1 MATSKRAYNYTE
13 APAIDMIIDI
23 AIAIIEQVQKPTLAF
38 LLGGMLLAALGSKL
52 EVPEPVYKF
61 VVMLLLLKVGL
72 GAGISIREADLV
84 ALAVPA
90 VCAVLAGIGIV
101 LLGSNT
107 LARWRG
113 VSKVDAYATAGLFGA
128 VSASTLAAAMAMLDE
143 EGILYEGFIGALYP
157 FMDIAALVTA
167 ILLAKMSA
175 ARATQTAGAILPQN
189 GVATMTMDGLASGL
203 PKQSRPSD
211 KAPTPHGLVRT
222 ILTDTIQSA
231 AISALLLGIAIGV
244 LGRPENVYASFYEP
258 LFRGLL
264 SILMLVMGMEA
275 WARLSELRKVAHAYL
290 LYGLTAP
297 LVHGLIGFGLG
308 IAAHQIT
315 GFSAGG
321 VVLLAVM
328 AASSSDISGPPTM
341 RGALPEANAS
351 AYVGASTGLG
361 TPVAILSIPLWIW
374 LSDVLIGL

>member
-1 MATSKRAYNYTE
+1 MAISKRAHNYTE

-23 AIAIIEQVQKPTLAF
+23 TTAIIEQVQKPTLAF
-38 LLGGMLLAALGSKL
+38 LLGGMLLAALGSRL

-90 VCAVLAGIGIV
+90 VCAVFAGIGIV
-101 LLGSNT
+101 LLGGNT

-211 KAPTPHGLVRT
+211 KAPTPHGLVGT
-222 ILTDTIQSA
+222 ILTDTVQSA

-244 LGRPENVYASFYEP
+244 LGRPENVYTSFYEP

-308 IAAHQIT
+308 MAAHQIT

>member
-1 MATSKRAYNYTE
+1 MEIAYDVIATV
-13 APAIDMIIDI
+13 I
-23 AIAIIEQVQKPTLAF
+23 AQVQKPTLAF
-38 LLGGMLLAALGSKL
+38 LIGGMMLAALGSKL
-52 EVPEPVYKF
+52 AVPEPVYKF

-72 GAGISIREADLV
+72 GAGISIREADFF

-90 VCAVLAGIGIV
+90 VCAALAGIAIV

-107 LARWRG
+107 LARWKG
-113 VSKVDAYATAGLFGA
+113 VSKMDGYATAGLFGA
-128 VSASTLAAAMAMLDE
+128 VSASTLAAAMAMLDG
-143 EGILYEGFIGALYP
+143 EGISYEGFIGALYP

-167 ILLAKMSA
+167 ILLAKMSQARETA
-175 ARATQTAGAILPQN
+175 AAALPQN

-203 PKQSRPSD
+203 PKTPRDSD
-211 KAPTPHGLVRT
+211 KPGAPHGLVGT
-222 ILTDTIQSA
+222 ILTDTVQSA

-244 LGRPENVYASFYEP
+244 LGRPEAVFESFYEP

-275 WARLSELRKVAHAYL
+275 WARLSELRKVAHAYV

-297 LVHGLIGFGLG
+297 LIHGLIGFGLG
-308 IAAHQIT
+308 MVAHQLT
-315 GFSAGG
+315 DFSAGG
-321 VVLLAVM
+321 VVLLSVM

-374 LSDVLIGL
+374 LADLLIGV

>member
-1 MATSKRAYNYTE
+1 MDT
-13 APAIDMIIDI
+13 ILDI
-23 AIAIIEQVQKPTLAF
+23 ATTMISQLQKPTLAF
-38 LLGGMLLAALGSKL
+38 LLGGMMLAALGSKL

-90 VCAVLAGIGIV
+90 VCAILAGIGIV

-113 VSKVDAYATAGLFGA
+113 VSKVDGYATAGLFGA
-128 VSASTLAAAMAMLDE
+128 VSASTLAAAMAMLDG
-143 EGILYEGFIGALYP
+143 EGIMYEGFIGALYP

-175 ARATQTAGAILPQN
+175 ARATQTVTADTIIPQN
-189 GVATMTMDGLASGL
+189 GVASMTMDGFASGL
-203 PKQSRPSD
+203 PKQPRPSD
-211 KAPTPHGLVRT
+211 KAPGKRGLVGT
-222 ILTDTIQSA
+222 ILTDTVQSA

-244 LGRPENVYASFYEP
+244 LGRPETVYASFYEP

-275 WARLSELRKVAHAYL
+275 WARLSELRKVAHAYV

-308 IAAHQIT
+308 MVAHQIT

-321 VVLLAVM
+321 VVLLSVM

-361 TPVAILSIPLWIW
+361 TPVAIMSIPLWIW
-374 LSDVLIGL
+374 LADMFIGL

>member
-1 MATSKRAYNYTE
+1 MDILLDIATSLLG
-13 APAIDMIIDI
+13 
-23 AIAIIEQVQKPTLAF
+23 QLQKPTLAF
-38 LLGGMLLAALGSKL
+38 LLGGMMLAALGSKL

-72 GAGISIREADLV
+72 GAGISIREADLL

-90 VCAVLAGIGIV
+90 ACSVIAGIGIV
-101 LLGSNT
+101 VLGSNT

-113 VSKVDAYATAGLFGA
+113 VSKMDAYATAGLFGA
-128 VSASTLAAAMAMLDE
+128 VSASTLAAAMAMLDGQ
-143 EGILYEGFIGALYP
+143 GISYEGFIGALYP

-175 ARATQTAGAILPQN
+175 ARVAQTAGTILPQN
-189 GVATMTMDGLASGL
+189 GAAAMTMDGFASGL
-203 PKQSRPSD
+203 PKQPRASD
-211 KAPTPHGLVRT
+211 RAPAQHGLVGT
-222 ILTDTIQSA
+222 IFTDTVQSA

-244 LGRPENVYASFYEP
+244 LGRPETVYASFYEP
-258 LFRGLL
+258 LFAGLL

-275 WARLSELRKVAHAYL
+275 WARLSELRKVAHAYV

-308 IAAHQIT
+308 MIAHQMT

-321 VVLLAVM
+321 VVLLSVI

-374 LSDVLIGL
+374 LADLAIGL

>member
-1 MATSKRAYNYTE
+1 ME
-13 APAIDMIIDI
+13 FIGDI
-23 AIAIIEQVQKPTLAF
+23 ATTVLTQVQKPTLSF
-38 LLGGMLLAALGSKL
+38 LIGGMVLAALGSKL
-52 EVPEPVYKF
+52 AVPEPVYKF

-90 VCAVLAGIGIV
+90 VCAILAGIGIV

-107 LARWRG
+107 LARWKG
-113 VSKVDAYATAGLFGA
+113 VSKMDGYATAGLFGA
-128 VSASTLAAAMAMLDE
+128 VSASTLAAAMAMLDG
-143 EGILYEGFIGALYP
+143 EGISYEGFIGALYP

-175 ARATQTAGAILPQN
+175 ARSTAAATSPAQGGTAD
-189 GVATMTMDGLASGL
+189 MTMDGLASGL
-203 PKQSRPSD
+203 AKTPRDGD
-211 KAPTPHGLVRT
+211 KPATPHGLVGT
-222 ILTDTIQSA
+222 ILTDTVQSA

-244 LGRPENVYASFYEP
+244 LGKPESVYNSFYEP

-275 WARLSELRKVAHAYL
+275 WQRLSELRKVAHAYV

-297 LVHGLIGFGLG
+297 LIHGLIGFGLG
-308 IAAHQIT
+308 MVAHQIT

-374 LSDVLIGL
+374 LADLAIGL

>member
-1 MATSKRAYNYTE
+1 M
-13 APAIDMIIDI
+13 DIIFTI
-23 AIAIIEQVQKPTLAF
+23 VGTVIEQLQKPTLAF
-38 LLGGMLLAALGSKL
+38 LIGGMMLAALGSKL

-90 VCAVLAGIGIV
+90 VCAILAGIGIV

-107 LARWRG
+107 LARWKG
-113 VSKVDAYATAGLFGA
+113 VSKMDAYATAGLFGA

-143 EGILYEGFIGALYP
+143 EGIMYEGFIGALYP
-157 FMDIAALVTA
+157 FMDVAALVTA
-167 ILLAKMSA
+167 ILLAKLSA
-175 ARATQTAGAILPQN
+175 ARTAQTAQATVPQG

-203 PKQSRPSD
+203 PKQPRPSD
-211 KAPTPHGLVRT
+211 KKPVPHGLVGT
-222 ILTDTIQSA
+222 ILTDTVQSA

-244 LGRPENVYASFYEP
+244 FGRPESVYASFYEP

-275 WARLSELRKVAHAYL
+275 WARLSELRKVAHAYVI
-290 LYGLTAP
+290 YAVAGP

-308 IAAHQIT
+308 MIAHQLT

-321 VVLLAVM
+321 VVLLSVM

-374 LSDVLIGL
+374 LADIIIGM